1 MIGIIDSGIGGLS
14 VARAIWKEMPF
25 QSTLYL
31 ADHSFFP
38 YGNKTSGQIT
48 DRLPRLIDWL
58 VKRKAKLVV
67 IACNTITMAAIKSL
81 RQKYAIPFIGTE
93 PAVKQGGTVLATPAT
108 AKMLPRSN
116 GIQIVPCPG
125 LAEAI
130 EAGEDITNFLP
141 PLPPATKIIVLGCT
155 HYILVK
161 EEIQRIVGRKIKIIE
176 PSAAIVRQTRTVLVK
191 ENLLKTNRRQGQRL
205 FFTTGPTKRLRGII
219 FTKCSL

>member
-14 VARAIWKEMPF
+14 VARAIWQELPF
-25 QSTLYL
+25 ESTLYL
-31 ADHSFFP
+31 ADHAFFP
-38 YGNKTSGQIT
+38 YGNKTGRQIT
-48 DRLPRLIDWL
+48 KRLPRLIDWL
-58 VKRKAKLVV
+58 VKKKVKQVV
-67 IACNTITMAAIKSL
+67 VACNTITMAAIKSL
-81 RQKYAIPFIGTE
+81 RLRYSIPFIGTE

-108 AKMLPRSN
+108 ARMLPRSN

-130 EAGEDITNFLP
+130 EAGRKIDQYLP
-141 PLPPATKIIVLGCT
+141 RLPKNTRIVVLGCT

-161 EEIQRIVGRKIKIIE
+161 DKIQKIYGQNINLVD
-176 PSAAIVRQTRTVLVK
+176 PSAAIARQTRAVLVK
-191 ENLLKTNRRQGQRL
+191 ENLLKTGRRQGQRL